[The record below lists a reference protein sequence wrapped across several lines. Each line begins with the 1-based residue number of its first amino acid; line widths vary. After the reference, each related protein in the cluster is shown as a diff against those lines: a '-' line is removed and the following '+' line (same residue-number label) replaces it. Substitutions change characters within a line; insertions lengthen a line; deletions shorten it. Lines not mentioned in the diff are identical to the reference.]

1 LQTDAFAHCVLKVDG
16 ATAGFEQTSDF
27 VPLGGGG
34 ESRQI
39 ALRFQWQSLKIVHGW
54 PKISQPQF

>member
-39 ALRFQWQSLKIVHGW
+39 ALRFQWQSLK
-54 PKISQPQF
+54 